1 MKLVRIDALSRGGHP
16 LELHPSLT
24 VLLGASPEQR
34 RRLAEV
40 VAALGGSGTVP
51 ADTATVDLHGV
62 LMPLDA
68 ATTDLLRTG
77 APLAPVLRPTALAT
91 SSVLT
96 AGDGTGDVAGTPTTP
111 AELAQA
117 RAELARRA
125 EELRTR
131 LDPLA
136 DAAVA
141 SATAHRD
148 SVGARAADRQA
159 ERQELR
165 RAAQSERAALIAAS
179 HELHDEVQALEAK
192 DPQRLAEVRDQ
203 LLVLLDGPGG
213 PDPDAQEL
221 AEALDVVMA
230 EERTVEDRRAA
241 AERQLSTAEVARAEA
256 RAQLDRLE
264 QAQRSPVHD
273 PDLVARLE
281 QVRDQIF
288 AASGPAGSGDVDE
301 LRATEAELL
310 DALGYET
317 YTAYV
322 TGVPNARALAEQTEA
337 VQDATARLESATDE
351 VVRLRAVLP
360 DEGVFEELEARRSRL
375 VARAHQV
382 LADAVATGRAGAGSA
397 AGATVQVRVD
407 ERRPEVL
414 ATLLREVRLAAP
426 SPDDPHVLAATEA
439 LRDHLVLVGAEV
451 GWVRTP
457 AEVAAVAETTV
468 ERLADVPARLA
479 AARVR
484 AEALDAEVARLEAGL
499 LQTDDAE
506 LDAMTD
512 EVREAD
518 ARLADARARAVR
530 HAEVQTELDE
540 CRAAELRLRE
550 AEHRASLAPAAVP
563 VAVPVPAVAPA
574 PAEVPWQSVEWE
586 LTCGIGAR
594 RATTVGGAVP
604 VLVDGLPSDPGQLD
618 RALAR
623 LASLGPLVQVVVL
636 CDDPAAAVWAESQ
649 GPAVA
654 RAVRC

>member
-40 VAALGGSGTVP
+40 VAALGGSGAVP
-51 ADTATVDLHGV
+51 ADAATVDLHGV

-68 ATTDLLRTG
+68 ATTDLLRTD
-77 APLAPVLRPTALAT
+77 APLAPVLRPTVLAT

-96 AGDGTGDVAGTPTTP
+96 AGDGTGDVAGSSAPP
-111 AELAQA
+111 ATLAEMAQA
-117 RAELARRA
+117 RSELGRRT
-125 EELRTR
+125 EELRAL

-141 SATAHRD
+141 SATAHRA
-148 SVGARAADRQA
+148 SVAARADDRAAERQDLRRASQA
-159 ERQELR
+159 ER
-165 RAAQSERAALIAAS
+165 SALIAAS
-179 HELHDEVQALEAK
+179 HELADEVQSLESK
-192 DPQRLAEVRDQ
+192 DPQRLVEVRDQ

-230 EERTVEDRRAA
+230 EERTVSERRAA
-241 AERQLSTAEVARAEA
+241 AERQLATAEVARAEA

-273 PDLVARLE
+273 ADLVARLE

-288 AASGPAGSGDVDE
+288 APGASSADVDE

-322 TGVPNARALAEQTEA
+322 SGVPNARALAEQTEA
-337 VQDATARLESATDE
+337 ARDATTRLDSATDE

-360 DEGVFEELEARRSRL
+360 DEGVFEELDSRRNVL
-375 VARAHQV
+375 MGRAHHL
-382 LADAVATGRAGAGSA
+382 LADAFATGRAGGT
-397 AGATVQVRVD
+397 ATTTVRTD

-414 ATLLREVRLAAP
+414 AELLREVRLATP
-426 SPDDPHVLAATEA
+426 SVDDPNVLAATEA

-451 GWVRTP
+451 GWARTP
-457 AEVAAVAETTV
+457 TEVAAVAETMV
-468 ERLADVPARLA
+468 DRLADVPERLA
-479 AARVR
+479 AARLR
-484 AEALDAEVARLEAGL
+484 ADALDAEVARLEAGL

-506 LDAMTD
+506 LDAMTA
-512 EVREAD
+512 EVRDAD
-518 ARLADARARAVR
+518 ARLAAAQARVVR
-530 HAEVQTELDE
+530 HHEVQAEMDD

-550 AEHRASLAPAAVP
+550 AEQRLTLAAPPAPTVEP
-563 VAVPVPAVAPA
+563 VAPGVT
-574 PAEVPWQSVEWE
+574 PWQSVEWE
-586 LTCGIGAR
+586 LTCGVGAR
-594 RATTVGGAVP
+594 RATTVGGSVP
-604 VLVDGLPSDPGQLD
+604 VLVDGLPSDPDELG
-618 RALAR
+618 RVLAR
-623 LASLGPLVQVVVL
+623 LAALGPLVQSVVL
-636 CDDPAAAVWAESQ
+636 CDDPAAAVWAEAQ

>member
-40 VAALGGSGTVP
+40 VAALGGSGTAP
-51 ADTATVDLHGV
+51 ADAATVDLHGV

-68 ATTDLLRTG
+68 ATTDLLRTA
-77 APLAPVLRPTALAT
+77 APLAPVLRPTARAT

-96 AGDGTGDVAGTPTTP
+96 AGDGTGDVAGMPTTP
-111 AELAQA
+111 EEMAQA
-117 RAELARRA
+117 RAGLARRA
-125 EELRTR
+125 EELRTL

-136 DAAVA
+136 AAAVA
-141 SATAHRD
+141 SATAHRE
-148 SVGARAADRQA
+148 SVAARAAERQA

-179 HELHDEVQALEAK
+179 HELHDEVQALEAQ

-203 LLVLLDGPGG
+203 LLALLDGPGG

-221 AEALDVVMA
+221 AEALDVVLA

-241 AERQLSTAEVARAEA
+241 AERQLASAEVARAEA

-264 QAQRSPVHD
+264 QSRRSPLHD

-288 AASGPAGSGDVDE
+288 AVSGPTGSADLDE

-322 TGVPNARALAEQTEA
+322 SGVPNARALAEQTEA

-360 DEGVFEELEARRSRL
+360 DEGVLEELEARRTRL
-375 VARAHQV
+375 VSRAHHL
-382 LADAVATGRAGAGSA
+382 LAGAVAAGRAGAPDG
-397 AGATVQVRVD
+397 AGGQVRVD
-407 ERRPEVL
+407 ERRPGAL
-414 ATLLREVRLAAP
+414 AALLREVRLAAP

-468 ERLADVPARLA
+468 ARLADVPERLA
-479 AARVR
+479 AARGR
-484 AEALDAEVARLEAGL
+484 AAALDAEVARLEAGL

-518 ARLADARARAVR
+518 DRLAGARARAVR
-530 HAEVQTELDE
+530 HAEVQAELEE

-550 AEHRASLAPAAVP
+550 AEQRLVP
-563 VAVPVPAVAPA
+563 APA
-574 PAEVPWQSVEWE
+574 PASDPVPAPAVPAPADLPWQSVEWE

-604 VLVDGLPSDPGQLD
+604 VLVEGLPSAPDALE

-623 LASLGPLVQVVVL
+623 LAALGPLVQVVVL
-636 CDDPAAAVWAESQ
+636 CDDPAAAVWAEAQ

>member
-68 ATTDLLRTG
+68 ATTDLLRTD
-77 APLAPVLRPTALAT
+77 APLAPVLRPTVLAT

-96 AGDGTGDVAGTPTTP
+96 AGDGTGDVAGTAAPP
-111 AELAQA
+111 ATLAEMAQA
-117 RAELARRA
+117 RAELGRRT
-125 EELRTR
+125 EELRAL

-136 DAAVA
+136 EAAVA
-141 SATAHRD
+141 SARAHRE
-148 SVGARAADRQA
+148 SVAARAEDRQA

-165 RAAQSERAALIAAS
+165 RAAQAERAALIAAS
-179 HELHDEVQALEAK
+179 HELHDEVQSLEAK
-192 DPQRLAEVRDQ
+192 DPQRLVEVRDQ

-213 PDPDAQEL
+213 PDPDALEL

-230 EERTVEDRRAA
+230 EERTVEERRAA
-241 AERQLSTAEVARAEA
+241 AERQLATAEVARAEA

-273 PDLVARLE
+273 ADLVARLE
-281 QVRDQIF
+281 QVRDRIF
-288 AASGPAGSGDVDE
+288 APGASSADVDE

-322 TGVPNARALAEQTEA
+322 AGVPNARALAEQTEA
-337 VQDATARLESATDE
+337 VQDATARLDAATDE

-360 DEGVFEELEARRSRL
+360 DEGVFEELETRRTVL
-375 VARAHQV
+375 MGRAHHL
-382 LADAVATGRAGAGSA
+382 LAEAVATGRAGGPSTT
-397 AGATVQVRVD
+397 TVRTD

-414 ATLLREVRLAAP
+414 AELLRDVRLATP
-426 SPDDPHVLAATEA
+426 SADDPNVLAATEA

-451 GWVRTP
+451 GWARTP
-457 AEVAAVAETTV
+457 TEVAAVAETMV
-468 ERLADVPARLA
+468 DRLADVPDRLA

-506 LDAMTD
+506 LDAMTA

-518 ARLADARARAVR
+518 ARLAAAQARVVR
-530 HAEVQTELDE
+530 HHEVLTEMDD

-550 AEHRASLAPAAVP
+550 AEQRLALAPAP
-563 VAVPVPAVAPA
+563 VASAAPELPA
-574 PAEVPWQSVEWE
+574 PAVTPWQSVEWE

-594 RATTVGGAVP
+594 RATTVGGSVP
-604 VLVDGLPSDPGQLD
+604 VLVDGLPSDPDDLD

-623 LASLGPLVQVVVL
+623 LAALGPLVQAVVL